1 MLTIQNKAENRLEI
15 AVPGDFDA
23 EFAVV
28 ARSHFE
34 EIADTWN
41 GDVRLDF
48 MQTHFLDSSGIG
60 AIVFLYKRLSARN
73 LGLDITNI
81 NGQPLEV
88 LRSLRID
95 RVIPIQRYE
104 LKAVS

>member
-1 MLTIQNKAENRLEI
+1 MLTIQNKVENRLEI
-15 AVPGDFDA
+15 AAPGDFDA
-23 EFAVV
+23 EFAVL

-34 EIADTWN
+34 DIADTWN

-73 LGLDITNI
+73 LGLDITNVD
-81 NGQPLEV
+81 GQPLEV

-95 RVIPIQRYE
+95 RVIPVNRNR
-104 LKAVS
+104 LKAAS